1 MINNNIIEDLAKLT
15 TIPDKTILKL
25 LKKEVF
31 CICEAIKEDVLADEP
46 VSQLDLGIGVLYIK
60 HDNLDN
66 ILYKFIPN
74 KYMEKAIN
82 DTLLNKQ
89 NLLEDVLNQSLK
101 KKFLEAYKD
110 LC

>member
-1 MINNNIIEDLAKLT
+1 MTNIIEDLANLT
-15 TIPDKTILKL
+15 TIPSKTILKL

-31 CICEAIKEDVLADEP
+31 CICEAVEEDVLAEEAI
-46 VSQLDLGIGVLYIK
+46 SQLDLGIGTLYIK
-60 HDNLDN
+60 HDNLDD
-66 ILYKFIPN
+66 IRYKFIPN
-74 KYMEKAIN
+74 KYLEKCIN

-101 KKFLEAYKD
+101 KKFLDAYKD